1 MRSCYSSGSRVEL
14 LLRSGCVQGLHT
26 FILSQAVSYS
36 SLVPQIWPGGFS
48 AASPLCLHP
57 FPSQTSSCLYLSFGT
72 QGRS

>member
-1 MRSCYSSGSRVEL
+1 MRSCYSSGS
-14 LLRSGCVQGLHT
+14 GCVRGLHT
-26 FILSQAVSYS
+26 FTVSQAASCS
-36 SLVPQIWPGGFS
+36 SLASGFS